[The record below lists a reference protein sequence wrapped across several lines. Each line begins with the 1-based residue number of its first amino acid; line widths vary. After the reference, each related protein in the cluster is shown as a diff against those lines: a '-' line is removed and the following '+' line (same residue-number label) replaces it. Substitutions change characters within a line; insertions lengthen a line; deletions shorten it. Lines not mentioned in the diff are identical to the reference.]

1 MKILSPLVGNSFSY
15 VKNSKEFASFVSSQ
29 KIDNNSILVSFDV
42 VSLFTSIPIDRAIE
56 VARKRL
62 LADDSLEERTY
73 LTVDEVCKLLEFC
86 LGATYLAYKGSYY
99 QQTYGTAM
107 GSPVS
112 ITVANLVMED
122 LEEIAISKF
131 VSPPIFWKRY
141 VDDICTA
148 LPESLIQQFLDDLNS
163 IEQSIKFTFEVE
175 ENEKLAFLDTAIT
188 HHKDGSL
195 TTSVYRKKTHTDK
208 YLSFESHHP
217 IAHKLSVV
225 NTLFSRA
232 EGICTTEKD
241 LENEKKHLKKV
252 LELNGYPKNVSRKN
266 VTRNRT
272 INDGEDQEKP
282 IATVVLP
289 YVRNTSECIKRI
301 LAKLKIRTCFKPY
314 RTLRKILVHPKD
326 RIKKEDH
333 TGVVYQVS
341 CTTCN
346 ESYIGQTGRTMG
358 HRLRNIEGH

>member
-1 MKILSPLVGNSFSY
+1 
-15 VKNSKEFASFVSSQ
+15 
-29 KIDNNSILVSFDV
+29 
-42 VSLFTSIPIDRAIE
+42 
-56 VARKRL
+56 
-62 LADDSLEERTY
+62 
-73 LTVDEVCKLLEFC
+73 
-86 LGATYLAYKGSYY
+86 
-99 QQTYGTAM
+99 M

-112 ITVANLVMED
+112 VTVANLVMED

-148 LPESLIQQFLDDLNS
+148 LPESLIQQFLDDLNRT
-163 IEQSIKFTFEVE
+163 IYKVVE

-195 TTSVYRKKTHTDK
+195 TTSVYRKKTRTDK

-217 IAHKLSVV
+217 IGHKLSVV

-252 LELNGYPKNVSRKN
+252 LELNGYPKNVLRRN
-266 VTRNRT
+266 MTRNRT

-282 IATVVLP
+282 IATVVIP

-301 LAKLKIRTCFKPY
+301 LAKIKIRTC
-314 RTLRKILVHPKD
+314 LS
-326 RIKKEDH
+326 H
-333 TGVVYQVS
+333 TGHY
-341 CTTCN
+341 N
-346 ESYIGQTGRTMG
+346 FF
-358 HRLRNIEGH
+358 

>member
-1 MKILSPLVGNSFSY
+1 M
-15 VKNSKEFASFVSSQ
+15 
-29 KIDNNSILVSFDV
+29 
-42 VSLFTSIPIDRAIE
+42 
-56 VARKRL
+56 
-62 LADDSLEERTY
+62 
-73 LTVDEVCKLLEFC
+73 
-86 LGATYLAYKGSYY
+86 
-99 QQTYGTAM
+99 
-107 GSPVS
+107 
-112 ITVANLVMED
+112 
-122 LEEIAISKF
+122 
-131 VSPPIFWKRY
+131 
-141 VDDICTA
+141 
-148 LPESLIQQFLDDLNS
+148 
-163 IEQSIKFTFEVE
+163 E

-252 LELNGYPKNVSRKN
+252 LELNGYPKNVLRKN

-289 YVRNTSECIKRI
+289 
-301 LAKLKIRTCFKPY
+301 
-314 RTLRKILVHPKD
+314 
-326 RIKKEDH
+326 
-333 TGVVYQVS
+333 
-341 CTTCN
+341 
-346 ESYIGQTGRTMG
+346 
-358 HRLRNIEGH
+358 